1 MKRKIAQRLKE
12 LREDKGLSM
21 QALSK
26 IIGISDS
33 SLGRWERGE
42 GDITGD
48 NLIILADFFGVSTD
62 YLLGLEN

>member
-1 MKRKIAQRLKE
+1 MKRKIAIRLKE
-12 LREDKGLSM
+12 LREEKGLSM

-33 SLGRWERGE
+33 SLGRWERDE

-48 NLIILADFFGVSTD
+48 NLIILAKFFNVTTD
-62 YLLGLEN
+62 YLLGIED